1 MKDKTLRLWNRD
13 LAATLNFRHSLIYNK
28 IKHKYTTR
36 TNKRSKPSGSFP
48 SFSSPVIA
56 GASVD

>member
-13 LAATLNFRHSLIYNK
+13 LAATLNFRHSLI
-28 IKHKYTTR
+28 KHDSKDTTR
-36 TNKRSKPSGSFP
+36 TNKRSKPSGSSP
-48 SFSSPVIA
+48 SFSSPVIT